1 MLASRFRPAFI
12 AARSCAARLCAARL
26 SVARLSVACLVP
38 LCLAASPPAGGAA
51 LCTPAGGAPGPL
63 PGPAASIG
71 GSIGPGVGGTGVD
84 AFVSQLAGG
93 PFAPPASACGAP
105 ASSPGASVPSR
116 AVAEP
121 ASVPVADADRSAG
134 NPVDVATGNKYQ
146 RQVDV
151 VLPHQESSALSPDG
165 LAAAF
170 GLPRDDSL
178 LLLFARHYN
187 SRSDFALTL
196 GRGWSHSYE
205 TRLARIVRDGRIELQ
220 IVQGDGRRIVFRSS
234 AAGAGAAARAG
245 AGGRRTARRHAG
257 NAPRSY
263 GSGRIADGLVDE
275 DFTDAAASFV
285 WRWPGGRRVIFDADG
300 RLASIVAPDVDAIRL
315 RRDAAGR
322 LVEVADSSGR
332 TLGLEY
338 AGTRLAALRL
348 PDGQRVGYDYDVHG
362 QLVAVRYPD
371 GRALRYHYEDPRA
384 FHLLTGVTD
393 SDGRRSRYDYD
404 DALRVSRSRAI
415 GRSDAQALRFAYRL
429 PPRPG
434 AGGSTTV
441 TAGTH
446 VSRFQWIDP
455 SGSGGPTLVATD
467 GDGCER
473 CPPMGL
479 RMRRDRG
486 GRTVAVGAT
495 RVRHDSFGRVV
506 ERRVVDRAGREQW
519 FERLHYGDD
528 GPLSAPTRIE
538 RPSVVPG
545 RTLRI
550 AIGYSGRGQVA
561 TVDVS
566 GFAPRPGSAEPV
578 AASLRLEYAQGGPA
592 AGKLVSIA
600 RDGGP
605 DGVSRTVFVHDAQRR
620 LVRIAHAAVLVHT
633 IDRDPIGRAIS
644 ERFPDGTQRTRTF
657 DRAWRLASTSHRGIG
672 VRFDYDPAGRPGGV
686 EWSDGRRWT
695 IGLRSDGVEIAS
707 NHGWR
712 RVFGGPAPGA
722 PGTRAALPVALARAS
737 AGRQSIA
744 DARGRRT
751 DYVYDDL
758 GRLVETRSKH
768 AGSRRQ
774 RFDALGRLARI
785 EHDDGAVDVR
795 EHDLAGRVVRRE
807 QLAGDERIETR
818 FGYEGTRLVTIDH
831 PVQRSYARHDALGRL
846 AELTHERDGRRFRQA
861 FSYDPRGR
869 LAGHELPDGSRLR
882 HGYDE
887 QGRAERLALSL
898 AGSGETRWLVQRT
911 DFGAAK
917 DTTMH
922 LGNGVRFERRFD
934 DAGRP
939 LSLQWR
945 RSGVSGASGADS
957 GPSPRSWEAL
967 TGADLP
973 FRRLRW
979 HRLGVPLAIAHEH
992 GEDRFGYDRFGRL
1005 IARERHAG
1013 DGGSGHVEYFLHD
1026 ANGDR
1031 IAARRRDGSD
1041 WRSADVPVDASGRP
1055 LRHGPL
1061 ALRYGAQRRIVE
1073 ARGTA
1078 GVTLYR
1084 YDAFGQRVAR
1094 SGPSGDRGFLH
1105 HGHALAA
1112 ESDADGR
1119 LLRQYLRWNGQLL
1132 AVLEHGAAAGAHSV
1146 SAAPT
1151 SVAWVHGDHL
1161 GTPIAATDASAR
1173 VVWRGDWDAFG
1184 RLARARGRF
1193 EQPLRLAGQYFDPE
1207 TGLHDN
1213 LLRTYDPD
1221 AGRYLEPDPLGLAA
1235 GLNPFSY
1242 ADGNPMVA
1250 TDPLGLILFAFDGT
1264 NNGSTGHDGDDVS
1277 NVRKF
1282 FEQYDDPNKWY
1293 MAGVGRDDATSGI
1306 IGGALDQVEA
1316 STARSRVDWMLG
1328 TLDGFLGDAWIG
1340 RDVPVDV
1347 IGFSRGAAMARD
1359 FVNRVSTLIDDGH
1372 FRARGIC
1379 VDLRFLGLWDT
1390 VAQFGLLGL
1399 ANERWQLAIP
1409 SAVRATYH
1417 AVALNEHRSLFPLES
1432 ALGGSA
1438 WVVERGFIGDH
1449 ADVGGG
1455 NAEGDLSDVS
1465 LVWMTAMAR
1474 STGLPMRE
1482 LHPRDRHVSDPR
1494 LHDRNYA
1501 GLGDRTVLRRDASG
1515 RVLERSAQRRTSVP
1529 GLSWRDSA
1537 AFLVPRPRRGI
1548 DAKGQPSI
1556 VGEVDMNAY
1565 AAWLRTSYGIELPD

>member
-1 MLASRFRPAFI
+1 MFASSIRPAI
-12 AARSCAARLCAARL
+12 IVVRLCAA
-26 SVARLSVACLVP
+26 CLVP
-38 LCLAASPPAGGAA
+38 SWLAAGQPAHGAA

-63 PGPAASIG
+63 SGPAASIG

-93 PFAPPASACGAP
+93 PVAPPPSACGAP
-105 ASSPGASVPSR
+105 ATSAGASAPPR

-121 ASVPVADADRSAG
+121 ASVPSVDADRSAG

-151 VLPHQESSALSPDG
+151 VMPHPESSAMAPDG

-170 GLPRDDSL
+170 GLPRDDTL
-178 LLLFARHYN
+178 LMLFARHYN
-187 SRSDFALTL
+187 SRSDFALSM

-205 TRLARIVRDGRIELQ
+205 TRLARIVRRGRVELQ
-220 IVQGDGRRIVFRSS
+220 IVQGDGRRIVFRPLVSGS
-234 AAGAGAAARAG
+234 GPGAGAGNPRPARGEAAAAAR
-245 AGGRRTARRHAG
+245 T
-257 NAPRSY
+257 Y

-275 DFTDAAASFV
+275 DFASAPAGFV
-285 WRWPGGRRVIFDADG
+285 WRWPGGRRVVFDADG
-300 RLASIVAPDVDAIRL
+300 RLASIVAPDLDEIRL
-315 RRDAAGR
+315 RRDADGR

-332 TLGLEY
+332 TLGLDY
-338 AGTRLAALRL
+338 AGTRLVSLRL
-348 PDGQRVGYDYDVHG
+348 PDGQRVGYEYDAHG
-362 QLVAVRYPD
+362 QLVGVRYPD
-371 GRALRYHYEDPRA
+371 GRVLRYHYEDPRA

-415 GRSDAQALRFAYRL
+415 GRSDAQALRFAYRV

-434 AGGSTTV
+434 ERGSTTV
-441 TAGTH
+441 TAGAH
-446 VSRFQWIDP
+446 ASRFHWIDP
-455 SGSGGPTLVATD
+455 AGRGGPTLVATD
-467 GDGCER
+467 GDGCDR

-479 RMRRDRG
+479 RTRLDRD
-486 GRTVAVGAT
+486 GRTVTVGAT
-495 RVRHDSFGRVV
+495 RVRHDASGRVV
-506 ERRVVDRAGREQW
+506 ERRVVDRAGRIQW
-519 FERLHYGDD
+519 VERLQYGD
-528 GPLSAPTRIE
+528 GNPLSAATRIE
-538 RPSVVPG
+538 RTSVVPG

-550 AIGYSGRGQVA
+550 AIGYSARGQVA
-561 TVDVS
+561 SVDAS
-566 GFAPRPGSAEPV
+566 GFAPATGAPEPI

-592 AGKLVSIA
+592 PGKLVSIA
-600 RDGGP
+600 RNGGP

-633 IDRDPIGRAIS
+633 IDRDPIGRAVA
-644 ERFPDGTQRTRTF
+644 ERFPDGTQRTRSF
-657 DRAWRLASTSHRGIG
+657 DAAWRLASTSHRGIG
-672 VRFDYDPAGRPGGV
+672 LRVDYDAAGRPRGI

-695 IGLRSDGVEIAS
+695 IRLLADGVEIAS

-712 RVFGGPAPGA
+712 HVFGRSAPGA
-722 PGTRAALPVALARAS
+722 SGTRPALPVAMARAS
-737 AGRQSIA
+737 AGRQSIV

-751 DYVYDDL
+751 DYLYDDL

-768 AGSRRQ
+768 AGSRRL

-785 EHDDGAVDVR
+785 EHDDGVVDVR

-807 QLAGDERIETR
+807 QRAGDERIETR
-818 FGYEGTRLVTIDH
+818 FGYDGARLVAIDH
-831 PVQRSYARHDALGRL
+831 PVQRSWARHDALGRL
-846 AELTHERDGRRFRQA
+846 AELTHERDGGRLRQA
-861 FSYDPRGR
+861 FSYDARGR
-869 LAGHELPDGSRLR
+869 LAAHELPDGSRLL
-882 HGYDE
+882 HGYDAH
-887 QGRAERLALSL
+887 GRAERLALSL

-911 DFGAAK
+911 DFGDGQ
-917 DTTMH
+917 DTSMH
-922 LGNGVRFERRFD
+922 LGNGIRFERRFD
-934 DAGRP
+934 DAGRL
-939 LSLQWR
+939 LSLQWHR
-945 RSGVSGASGADS
+945 NGASGAEA
-957 GPSPRSWEAL
+957 GPPSRSWEAL
-967 TGADLP
+967 TGAHLP

-992 GEDRFGYDRFGRL
+992 GEDRYGYDRFGRL
-1005 IARERHAG
+1005 LARERHAG
-1013 DGGSGHVEYFLHD
+1013 EGGPGHTEYFLHD

-1041 WRSADVPVDASGRP
+1041 WRSSTGPVDASGRP
-1055 LRHGPL
+1055 VRHGAL

-1073 ARGTA
+1073 VRGEA
-1078 GVTLYR
+1078 GLTRYR
-1084 YDAFGQRVAR
+1084 YDAFGQRAAR
-1094 SGPSGDRGFLH
+1094 SGPHGDRGFLH
-1105 HGHALAA
+1105 HARALAA

-1119 LLRQYLRWNGQLL
+1119 LVRQYLRWNGQLV
-1132 AVLEHGAAAGAHSV
+1132 AVLEHGATAGAR
-1146 SAAPT
+1146 SASPAPT
-1151 SVAWVHGDHL
+1151 SIAWVHGDHL
-1161 GTPIAATDASAR
+1161 GTPIAATDAAAS

-1184 RLARARGRF
+1184 RLARSHGRF

-1207 TGLHDN
+1207 SGLHDN

-1221 AGRYLEPDPLGLAA
+1221 AGRYLEPDPLGLVA

-1242 ADGNPMVA
+1242 ADGNPVIA

-1264 NNGSTGHDGDDVS
+1264 NNGSTGYDGDDIS

-1293 MAGVGRDDATSGI
+1293 MAGVGRDDPASGI
-1306 IGGALDQVEA
+1306 VGGALDQVEA
-1316 STARSRVDWMLG
+1316 STARARVDWMLG

-1340 RDVPVDV
+1340 QNVPVDV

-1409 SAVRATYH
+1409 STVRATYH

-1432 ALGGSA
+1432 ALGDSA

-1465 LVWMTAMAR
+1465 LVWMTEMAR
-1474 STGLPMRE
+1474 SMGLPMRE
-1482 LHPRDRHVSDPR
+1482 LHPRDRIVSDPR
-1494 LHDRNYA
+1494 LHDRNYT
-1501 GLGDRTVLRRDASG
+1501 GLGDRSVLRRDASG
-1515 RVLERSAQRRTSVP
+1515 RVVDRAAQRRASGP
-1529 GLSWRDSA
+1529 GLSWRDTA
-1537 AFLVPRPRRGI
+1537 AFLVPGPRRGI
-1548 DAKGQPSI
+1548 DARGQPSI
-1556 VGEVDMNAY
+1556 VGAVDMNAY
-1565 AAWLRTSYGIELPD
+1565 AAWLRASYGIEIPD